1 MKHYFLKY
9 FIYNTQT
16 NRLKSSFI
24 YPLITIIVGS
34 FVIMFSFSIMEGFSK
49 EIKETINFFDKES
62 SLTINKKIF
71 FNNSSTNKIDSL
83 VKYLKSEDNFY
94 NAYEERYMFINS
106 DNNKIS
112 CKVYGIKDF
121 KNFNPK
127 NFLIDDYH
135 LIKDDSQHCFIGYNQ
150 FFSLNID
157 KSNVVNL
164 NAILD
169 FKNLNSFPQKKY
181 VIKGI
186 IKTNIPTYDNSI
198 FINYDSLLFNKNVFL
213 KINLNHPLTN
223 DNLTDLNEKFG
234 EGIVYHNNTKFS
246 ELFYAI
252 NFEKMFYGFVGLS
265 IILISSLM
273 ILGFNIISI
282 TKNSSKIG
290 VLKALGLS
298 NKKISLYY
306 VFYGLLTSLTGF
318 LISLICFFIIFYFDK
333 NFNIMYYIFDPE
345 VYFNFKLNINYE
357 VLINVFLLNTVLII
371 LSCLYPIRKMSKL
384 DIIDSINN
392 RV

>member
-1 MKHYFLKY
+1 MKYFFKY
-9 FIYNTQT
+9 FIYNSQT

-24 YPLITIIVGS
+24 YPLLTIIVGS
-34 FVIMFSFSIMEGFSK
+34 FVIMLSFSIMEGFSK
-49 EIKETINFFDKES
+49 EIKETINFFDKER

-71 FNNSSTNKIDSL
+71 LNNSYTNKIDSL
-83 VKYLKSEDNFY
+83 IKYLKRKGNFY
-94 NAYEERYMFINS
+94 NAYEERFMFINS
-106 DNNKIS
+106 NNNQIS

-121 KNFNPK
+121 NNFNPK
-127 NFLIDDYH
+127 NFLIDNNY
-135 LIKDDSQHCFIGYNQ
+135 LIKDGSQYCFVGYNQ
-150 FFSLNID
+150 FFNSNID
-157 KSNVVNL
+157 KFNVVNL

-169 FKNLNSFPQKKY
+169 FKNLNSYPKKKY
-181 VIKGI
+181 IIKGI
-186 IKTNIPTYDNSI
+186 IKTNIPKYDNSI

-213 KINLNHPLTN
+213 KINLNHPLTIN
-223 DNLTDLNEKFG
+223 SLTDLNEKFG
-234 EGIVYHNNTKFS
+234 EGILYHNNTEFS

-282 TKNSSKIG
+282 TENSSKIG
-290 VLKALGLS
+290 MLNALGLS

-306 VFYGLLTSLTGF
+306 VFYGLLISFSGF
-318 LISLICFFIIFYFDK
+318 LISLLCFFIIFYFDK
-333 NFNIMYYIFDPE
+333 NFNIMHYIFNPE

-371 LSCLYPIRKMSKL
+371 LSCLYPIHKMSKL
-384 DIIDSINN
+384 DIIDSISN